1 MFLGKILGPVM
12 SWCYQ
17 VVGNYGWAI
26 ILFTLFSKIVL
37 LPVSVWVQKNSIK
50 MVKMQPAVNK
60 IKIDHFGDKDA
71 IADEQSKLYKK
82 EKYNAFASLIPMLIQ
97 IVLLIGLVDV
107 INHPLTYITKTDK
120 HDISALV
127 EVALENNENLD
138 PESSG
143 LEIAVVDDIQNGRFI
158 EQYKESIMF
167 SSFAPMPYTIQ
178 EIQGLKMRFAGFDL
192 GWIAVSTG
200 GIAWLVPL
208 IAGFSAFLLCVAQNA
223 INVLQA
229 EQSKLNKYG
238 MMAFS
243 VGLSLYLGMFVPA
256 GVALYW
262 TASNLFAILQQWL
275 LNIAINPKKHVN
287 YEELEKT
294 RKELSELNNMKSVK
308 SLPPEAKKKAKA
320 DYKRFFSIIN
330 KHLVFYSE
338 SNGFYKYY
346 KGIIEYILSHTN
358 ITIHYITSD
367 FNDGIFELEKQNE
380 HIKAYFIDEKR
391 LITLMMKL
399 EADVV
404 AMTMPDLETYHI
416 KRSYIRK
423 DIEYVYIPH
432 GMDSNNM
439 AFRTKA
445 LNAFDTVFV
454 CGPHQLEEMEKI
466 AKLYG
471 LSEQKF
477 IKYGYCLLDR
487 MIEDYE
493 SSPHPENAVKTVL
506 IAPSWQKDNIID
518 LCLDKVMESMR
529 GKDYNVIVRPHP
541 QHVRHAPEKFEHLKE
556 QYKDDKNI
564 TIQTDFSSNDTV
576 FNADILITDWS
587 SISQDYAF
595 TTKKPVIFIDTPPK
609 IMNPDYKQIDTEPIN
624 FWIRNEVGRVVKLDE
639 LDKLDEIVRDMLSRR
654 GEYHEKI
661 SALTERCVYNL
672 GSGAEVGGK
681 YIIEAVQN
689 QIRKRKENKS

>member
-127 EVALENNENLD
+127 EVALENNESLD